1 MFVDKWGKE
10 VRNFRKQNGRETT
23 YSVTVTGGEKLFQI
37 QTYGLNGTVKQIIQ
51 FDKQRAA
58 ELVGILEQEFGL

>member
-37 QTYGLNGTVKQIIQ
+37 QTYVLDGTVKQIIQ
-51 FDKQRAA
+51 CDKQRAA

>member
-1 MFVDKWGKE
+1 M
-10 VRNFRKQNGRETT
+10 
-23 YSVTVTGGEKLFQI
+23 TVTGGEKLFQI
-37 QTYGLNGTVKQIIQ
+37 QTYGLDGTVKQIIQ